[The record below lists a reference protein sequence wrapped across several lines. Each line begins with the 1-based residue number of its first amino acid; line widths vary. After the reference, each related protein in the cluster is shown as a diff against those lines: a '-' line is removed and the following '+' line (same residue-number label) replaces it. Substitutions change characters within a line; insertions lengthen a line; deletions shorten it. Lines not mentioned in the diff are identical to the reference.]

1 MGLYFDANHLP
12 HPNGEYLLWCDG
24 MGTGGALATSL
35 SHAANFV
42 FKLHRAFGDAVDA
55 VSGVR
60 LYPLMDGMYVTSESR
75 NTLQSVVRNA
85 FIELAKEFVGHEEV
99 PKHFIARG
107 VVAYGATL
115 HGANVP
121 DEAFIPGIRTAFEAK
136 NREAFAKSS
145 LKATRSAL
153 LLSSAMAVAHR
164 ADSKA
169 PPFGIYVH
177 DTALSIPQLIDPHDS
192 GFPSRLWSW
201 WRGNA
206 AASAVAEKLAP
217 ALMQYFDEADQ
228 HSRDLDYSPEAITN
242 HREAVQEYF
251 GEFFSTSGKTT

>member
-1 MGLYFDANHLP
+1 
-12 HPNGEYLLWCDG
+12 

-60 LYPLMDGMYVTSESR
+60 LYPVMDGLYVTSESR
-75 NTLQSVVRNA
+75 NTLQSVIRNA
-85 FIELAKEFVGHEEV
+85 FVELANEFLGYEEV

-121 DEAFIPGIRTAFEAK
+121 DEAFIPGIRTEFEAE
-136 NREAFAKSS
+136 NRDAFAKSS
-145 LKATRSAL
+145 LKVTRSAL
-153 LLSSAMAVAHR
+153 LLSSAMAVAYR

-201 WRGNA
+201 WRGNV
-206 AASAVAEKLAP
+206 AASGVAEELAT

-228 HSRDLDYSPEAITN
+228 HSRDLDYPSEAIKS
-242 HREAVQEYF
+242 HRNAAQEYF
-251 GEFFSTSGKTT
+251 GEFLSQSKKST